1 MHYPFET
8 PRISGTTPTTGLNRP
23 ILALII
29 AAALVAGCGK
39 KDEDKKPATQVVARV
54 NSVEITVHQVNA
66 ALARVPNVSSETA
79 PRAKRE
85 ILDRLVEQQLA
96 VQQAIKKKLD
106 RSPAVVQAIEVARA
120 DILARAYADD
130 ISRSQ
135 PKPTPDEVKKYYAEH
150 PELFAQRRLYS
161 LEEIAVEPKEGIA
174 AGLRE
179 QLAKR
184 RSLRDIVAWL
194 QSQGAQFVANRGA
207 RAAEQLPMEML
218 SRLQAMKDGE
228 IQVFES
234 GGRYNV
240 VRIAASKN
248 EPVDEATASAPIQH
262 YLFNRRASDAAAN
275 EMKALKAGAAIE
287 YLGEFAG
294 ELAAAEAKAKAEA
307 ATKAK
312 AGAQAKAK
320 AEAEAEARAEELSKA
335 RKAAEA
341 RSRAEA
347 EARAKAMQTK
357 PAPLQ
362 PESVEKGI
370 RGLN

>member
-1 MHYPFET
+1 M
-8 PRISGTTPTTGLNRP
+8 GLNRP
-23 ILALII
+23 ILALVI

-39 KDEDKKPATQVVARV
+39 KDEDKKPATQVAARV
-54 NSVEITVHQVNA
+54 NSTEITVHQLNA
-66 ALARVPNVSSETA
+66 ALGRVPNVTSETA

-85 ILDRLVEQQLA
+85 ILNRLVEQQLA
-96 VQQAIKKKLD
+96 VQQAVKKKLD
-106 RSPAVVQAIEVARA
+106 RSPAVVQAIEAARA

-179 QLAKR
+179 QLAKG
-184 RSLRDIVAWL
+184 RSMRDIAAWL
-194 QSQGAQFVANRGA
+194 QSQGAQFVPNRGA

-228 IQVFES
+228 IQVFET

-240 VRIAASKN
+240 VRITASKN
-248 EPVDEATASAPIQH
+248 EPVDEATASAPIQQ

-294 ELAAAEAKAKAEA
+294 DVAAAETKARAEA
-307 ATKAK
+307 A
-312 AGAQAKAK
+312 AKAK
-320 AEAEAEARAEELSKA
+320 AEAEAKAKAQAQAEARAEELSKA

-347 EARAKAMQTK
+347 EARAKAMQSK

-362 PESVEKGI
+362 SESVEKGI
-370 RGLN
+370 RGLK